1 MTITR
6 RTFLASTA
14 LMALARPNLLVAQEA
29 NLDATSDFSNAAL
42 CFARSNDVDW
52 GGFFGARYKKSLERL
67 SLAPID
73 KIEFV
78 LDDVNF
84 NQKRRFYNYSGDIS
98 GRYLETASLT
108 STQEKPTTPILKD
121 VIREIVQYQK
131 PDGHFGREV
140 DWDKP
145 IDVAGSTD
153 QSLEM
158 PILWGNGRLLLG
170 LLAAYERFGDEK
182 AFDAAKKLAD
192 FYVNI
197 VVKRF
202 CDPNRMEEYKQ
213 QAKGYAAAYV
223 TCVFHGIEGLVR
235 AFRLTGAR
243 KYLDCAVEMA
253 DFHETFDTLPVGHS
267 HGSISAH
274 EALIM
279 LYEET
284 KEKKYLER
292 VEKRWNDAV
301 EGGYVFPAG
310 GVCEQYYVSGKSDEG
325 CSEADWLRL
334 NLMLWRNTGN
344 PKYLDSAER
353 TLYNEYQMNQWHTGG
368 FGHRYMIPDEKGCF
382 AWGERY
388 AESWWCCSYHGP
400 LGYYEFKEYLAVGAY
415 DAENKSV
422 KIYYNFPLDFAS
434 PMLLNGN
441 EWKIA
446 SRQVKG
452 ESNAIITTKIVVSGP
467 KNTKLQLALRAPEWA
482 KALRVLAN
490 GTVKEYS
497 VDSAIDG
504 RIQID
509 AYVDQE
515 YEISYIGTPYFEDRR
530 FHKRAQ
536 PELNEATQDCV
547 LRYGPNVMATKG
559 NDADKIPDVSLSL
572 DSEGVI
578 SLDENLL
585 TSPCQMTDEERNG
598 KHAFVFNV
606 TLVK

>member
-1 MTITR
+1 MTFTR
-6 RTFLASTA
+6 RTFMASTA
-14 LMALARPNLLVAQEA
+14 LLALARAESILAQA
-29 NLDATSDFSNAAL
+29 DNAQHTQTFNSAAL
-42 CFARSNDVDW
+42 SFAHSNDVDW

-67 SLAPID
+67 AKEPID

-108 STQEKPTTPILKD
+108 STKEKPTTPILMD
-121 VIREIVQYQK
+121 VVHEIVQYQK

-140 DWDKP
+140 DWNKP

-182 AFDAAKKLAD
+182 ALKKKKKLAD

-202 CDPNRMEEYKQ
+202 CDPKRMDEYKQ

-235 AFRLTGAR
+235 AYRLTGEQ

-253 DFHETFDTLPVGHS
+253 DFHEEFDTLPVGHS

-274 EALIM
+274 EALVM

-284 KEKKYLER
+284 KDKKYLAR
-292 VEKRWNDAV
+292 VEKRWRDAV
-301 EGGYVFPAG
+301 EGGFVFPAG
-310 GVCEQYYVSGKSDEG
+310 GVCEQYHVSGKSDEG

-334 NLMLWRNTGN
+334 NLMLWRNTGDE
-344 PKYLDSAER
+344 KYLDSAER

-368 FGHRYMIPDEKGCF
+368 FGHRYMIPDDKGCF

-400 LGYYEFKEYLAVGAY
+400 LGYYEFKEFLAVAAL
-415 DAENKSV
+415 DADNRLS
-422 KIYYNFPLDFAS
+422 KIYYNFPLDFVA
-434 PMLLNGN
+434 PLFVDGK
-441 EWKIA
+441 EWKVT
-446 SRQVKG
+446 SRQIKN
-452 ESNAIITTKIVVSGP
+452 EQDAITTTKIVVSSDVDAGF
-467 KNTKLQLALRAPEWA
+467 QLAVRVPEWTT
-482 KALRVLAN
+482 ALRVRSK
-490 GTVKEYS
+490 GKVDEYPS
-497 VDSAIDG
+497 ESAKDG
-504 RIQID
+504 RIYID
-509 AYVDQE
+509 ANSGRE
-515 YEISYIGTPYFEDRR
+515 YEISYLGVPYLEDRR
-530 FHKRAQ
+530 FHKRTQ
-536 PELNEATQDCV
+536 PNVNEPLAGCV
-547 LRYGPNVMATKG
+547 LRYGPNVMAARE
-559 NDADKIPDVSLSL
+559 NDATKIPDLNLSL
-572 DSEGVI
+572 DKNGAITLNES
-578 SLDENLL
+578 LL
-585 TSPCQMTDEERNG
+585 TSASQMTDEERDG
-598 KHAFVFNV
+598 KHVFVFNV
-606 TLVK
+606 TLVE